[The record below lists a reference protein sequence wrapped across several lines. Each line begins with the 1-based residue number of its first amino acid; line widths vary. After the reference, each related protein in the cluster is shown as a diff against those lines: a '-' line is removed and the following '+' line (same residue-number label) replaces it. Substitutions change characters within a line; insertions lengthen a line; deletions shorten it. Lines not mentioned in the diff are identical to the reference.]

1 MNNRKSVFK
10 VLPSVLAFLVLCG
23 GCYRYTPPAPD
34 FEADVFSSRPKSEQ
48 DNLLKGIKIL
58 TLNMAQEIAVKNNP
72 NYISV
77 YHAVNAARMR
87 YYQALNAYLPE
98 FTAGF
103 NMNFQGSENYNRH
116 NTNTIRSRGFTTQTG
131 LNATWLIFDGFIR
144 TMDVMSA
151 RESWQ
156 AQRNQEEDTRRILMR
171 SVAYAFNDILLARG
185 QRAIAQADMEFQL
198 KNLEQT
204 QLKLEFG
211 AVPLSDVLNFKILVN
226 NAIGDQLAAEYSYN
240 VAVYS
245 LAVLMG
251 YPDGKLPPNID
262 FPPINADTNEHVS
275 TVEVYLDIALNNR
288 PDLEYY
294 REQVKINQY
303 SLYAAYGAYSP
314 TVNANAGVGF
324 GTSAGRSDSEVGVGV
339 TSGGSSNS
347 YANTPSWSAGV
358 TVEWVLPLEWRRAAR
373 VQEAQ
378 ANIAQ
383 AKFNVASTWLNVVEE
398 VRAAYDNYI
407 QNVRLARLYVTTLEL
422 VTKQRELVEE
432 EYNAG
437 NTELTRLNEAQLK
450 YVQAENTMINS
461 LVSVQKAIAQLR
473 AATNT
478 SPIGDRVEQ
487 AVDREG
493 PRP

>member
-1 MNNRKSVFK
+1 MNMKNRIFSA
-10 VLPSVLAFLVLCG
+10 LPSVLALMVLCG
-23 GCYRYTPPAPD
+23 GCYRYTPPATD
-34 FEADVFSSRPKSEQ
+34 FEADVFSSRAKDKQ
-48 DNLLKGIKIL
+48 DDLLKDVKIL
-58 TLNMAQEIAVKNNP
+58 TLETAQEIAVKNNP

-98 FTAGF
+98 FTADFGMGF
-103 NMNFQGSENYNRH
+103 SGSENYNRH
-116 NTNTIRSRGFTTQTG
+116 NVSMTRSRAFTTQTG
-131 LNATWLIFDGFIR
+131 LNATWLVFDGFVR
-144 TMDVMSA
+144 TMDVLSA
-151 RESWQ
+151 RQSWE
-156 AQRNQEEDTRRILMR
+156 AQRQQEDDTRRILMR

-185 QRAIAQADMEFQL
+185 QRAIAKADMDFQL

-226 NAIGDQLAAEYSYN
+226 NAIGDQLAAEYAYN

-251 YPDGKLPPNID
+251 YPDGKLPGHID

-275 TVEVYLDIALNNR
+275 TVDIYLDIALNNR
-288 PDLEYY
+288 PDLKYY
-294 REQVKINQY
+294 REQVKINEY

-314 TVNANAGVGF
+314 VVRATGSVGF
-324 GTSAGRSDSEVGVGV
+324 DTNAGRSSMEG
-339 TSGGSSNS
+339 SGASNS
-347 YANTPSWSAGV
+347 YANSPNWSAGV
-358 TVEWVLPLEWRRAAR
+358 TVEWLLPLEWRRAAR
-373 VQEAQ
+373 VKEAQ

-383 AKFNVASTWLNVVEE
+383 ARFNVASTWLTVVEE
-398 VRAAYDNYI
+398 VRAAYDNYV
-407 QNVRLARLYVTTLEL
+407 QNVRLARLYVTTLDL

-473 AATNT
+473 AATHT
-478 SPIGDRVEQ
+478 SPVGTRVEQ
-487 AVDREG
+487 AVVPKE
-493 PRP
+493 PKP